1 MKLKL
6 TLAALLTFVAASGA
20 YAGPKTGD
28 SEVGVSAQFMSSDD
42 FDMTM
47 AIGSYG
53 YQFTDAFQVL
63 GSVTANFSDTS
74 GTSTETG
81 TFTVSGRYH
90 FNTATDTVPYI
101 GVGFGTT
108 IGDVSESLYTLE
120 GGVKQFLSERTSINY
135 GVTYQSANDF
145 DFLVAS
151 IGLSIYF

>member
-6 TLAALLTFVAASGA
+6 LLGAILGIAVAGSA

-28 SEVGVSAQFMSSDD
+28 SEIGISAQFMSSDD

-53 YQFTDAFQVL
+53 YQFTDAFQVI
-63 GSVTANFSDTS
+63 GAISANFSDDS
-74 GTSTETG
+74 ESG
-81 TFTVSGRYH
+81 TFTVNGRYY
-90 FNTATDTVPYI
+90 FNTAENTVPYI

-120 GGVKQFLSERTSINY
+120 GGVKQFLSERTSVNY
-135 GVTYQSANDF
+135 GLTYQSASDF
-145 DFLVAS
+145 DMLVAS